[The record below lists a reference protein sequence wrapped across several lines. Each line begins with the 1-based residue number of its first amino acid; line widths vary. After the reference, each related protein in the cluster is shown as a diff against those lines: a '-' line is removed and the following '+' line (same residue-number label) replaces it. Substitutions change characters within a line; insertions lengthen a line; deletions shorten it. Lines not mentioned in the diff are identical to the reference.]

1 MFEVQALKRQGAP
14 EDGGVGGVIFFG
26 LIAAAG
32 FLVGWLAQALGGG
45 Y

>member
-1 MFEVQALKRQGAP
+1 MFDARLPKRQGAP
-14 EDGGVGGVIFFG
+14 EQDVAGPVFFG

-32 FLVGWLAQALGGG
+32 FLVGWLAQTLGGG